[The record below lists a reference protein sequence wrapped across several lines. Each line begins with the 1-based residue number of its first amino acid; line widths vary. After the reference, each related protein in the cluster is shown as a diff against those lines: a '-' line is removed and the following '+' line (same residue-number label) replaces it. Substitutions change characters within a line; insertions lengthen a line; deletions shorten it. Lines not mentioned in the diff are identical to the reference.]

1 MFVQVEGTVQ
11 IQQAKDGDR
20 RVGLENGG
28 LGYMLSKKKS
38 ILNINHRH
46 ITSERM
52 ANDINPAN
60 ANDRKLEEPC

>member
-11 IQQAKDGDR
+11 IQQTKDGDR

-52 ANDINPAN
+52 ANDKPGK
-60 ANDRKLEEPC
+60 RE